1 MKTHSIPWNTV
12 TRYSQALAII
22 LFVGVFVLGFL
33 LGKEYE
39 LRAIRNG
46 FAQYPGA
53 PAALPH
59 APVTV
64 DYLCN
69 GTPLTAVY
77 LGKEVRLTLPGKREI
92 TLIQKEPKE
101 PNLFSSSDD
110 SVTFEKSDTKA
121 KLVEQGSVTLSN
133 CIVKP
138 SLQ

>member
-39 LRAIRNG
+39 LRAVRNG
-46 FAQYPGA
+46 IAEYLGA
-53 PAALPH
+53 PTPASR

-69 GTPLTAVY
+69 GTSLTAVY
-77 LGKEVRLTLPGKREI
+77 SGKEVHLTLPGKREI
-92 TLIQKEPKE
+92 TLTQKE
-101 PNLFSSSDD
+101 PNLFSSPDGS
-110 SVTFEKSDTKA
+110 STFEKSDAKA
-121 KLVEQGSVTLSN
+121 KLVEQGSATLSN
-133 CIVKP
+133 CVVKP
-138 SLQ
+138 GLQ